1 MSPPYVIN
9 LDGEINDFQARSD
22 GYCLV
27 TPQLTSFASQNLT
40 QLKRQCRTGAFSV
53 TDGFASIL
61 FQSLMLKYV
70 SRYSWLQADR
80 ICYPRSLP
88 LFFFLLKCTNM
99 EVLGGGVLYHPSRR
113 AGALPGDVVTDASV
127 LARAP
132 LLALRAVLPGGTQV
146 LTAVQGVGTAQTL
159 VTTRPR
165 TPLLLLP
172 PLVLAAKSTEQ
183 RAA

>member
-1 MSPPYVIN
+1 M
-9 LDGEINDFQARSD
+9 
-22 GYCLV
+22 
-27 TPQLTSFASQNLT
+27 
-40 QLKRQCRTGAFSV
+40 
-53 TDGFASIL
+53 
-61 FQSLMLKYV
+61 
-70 SRYSWLQADR
+70 
-80 ICYPRSLP
+80 
-88 LFFFLLKCTNM
+88 
-99 EVLGGGVLYHPSRR
+99 
-113 AGALPGDVVTDASV
+113 VTDASV

-172 PLVLAAKSTEQ
+172 PLVLAAKSVEQ